1 MIIFILGTYMKAMIF
16 YTPSFPNYNLDI
28 GYFQVHNKVYESK
41 KKARMTY
48 SLERR
53 EYLLM
58 ESS

>member
-1 MIIFILGTYMKAMIF
+1 MKAMIF